1 MQKTCRPFFKMM
13 LMILNF
19 PDERIFLPP
28 SSRFFAFRTDFLE
41 RDIVVFPCSCVYGKK
56 ESMKKVVKNNKMHVA
71 ILGNKKAY
79 GGGQTGKT
87 GFWTVRHGVNH
98 PLMFRLLLV
107 RYLIVFCF
115 LLALFF
121 TVSFYVRRGRQLH
134 VSPQADMPEWITGE
148 QEKYTPEGEQI

>member
-1 MQKTCRPFFKMM
+1 
-13 LMILNF
+13 
-19 PDERIFLPP
+19 
-28 SSRFFAFRTDFLE
+28 
-41 RDIVVFPCSCVYGKK
+41 
-56 ESMKKVVKNNKMHVA
+56 MKKMVKNNKMHVA

-79 GGGQTGKT
+79 GGGQTGKA
-87 GFWTVRHGVNH
+87 GFWTVHHGVNH

-134 VSPQADMPEWITGE
+134 VSPQADMPERITGE